1 MKLKMWIGNTHGR
14 PPRVLV
20 AASSRRR
27 AIELLASTI
36 GLNATDGEIK
46 NYWSLINGHPV
57 YSQFANEE
65 GVWTNDEETIA
76 SEWKRATKR
85 IA

>member
-14 PPRVLV
+14 RPRVLV
-20 AASSRRR
+20 VASSRRR

-36 GLNATDGEIK
+36 GLTATDGEMK
-46 NYWSLINGHPV
+46 KYWSHVTGHPV
-57 YSQFANEE
+57 YSQLANEE

-76 SEWKRATKR
+76 SEWKRR
-85 IA
+85 